1 MINHLTPPYR
11 LHLGCGRHVLDGYC
25 NIDVQPSPK
34 AKRPPDLLAPVTSIP
49 LPDGCA
55 SEILAVHIFE
65 HLYRWEAPKAL
76 SEWHRLLRPGGAL
89 ILEMPDVVKCAKN
102 LIRLI
107 EGSDERALES
117 QAMHGLY
124 GDPGTEDAY
133 MTHRYGWTSKTIKP
147 VLAAGGFGKFKEAE
161 TQWHNTGKRHRDF
174 RIEAR
179 RL

>member
-1 MINHLTPPYR
+1 MLDHLKPPYR
-11 LHLGCGRHVLDGYC
+11 IHVGSGRHVLDGWV
-25 NIDVQPSPK
+25 NVDVQASPK
-34 AKRPPDLLAPVTSIP
+34 AKRPPDVLGTADSIP

-55 SEILAVHIFE
+55 SEIMAIHLFE
-65 HLYRWEAPKAL
+65 HVYLWDVPKVLA
-76 SEWHRLLRPGGAL
+76 EWRRLLQPGGL
-89 ILEMPDVVKCAKN
+89 LVLEMPDVVKCAKN

-107 EGSDERALES
+107 EGSDAKALES

-124 GDPGTEDAY
+124 GDAGMRDPY
-133 MTHRYGWTSKTIKP
+133 MLHAWGWTPKTLKP
-147 VLAAGGFGKFKEAE
+147 VLAAAGFGKFKEAE